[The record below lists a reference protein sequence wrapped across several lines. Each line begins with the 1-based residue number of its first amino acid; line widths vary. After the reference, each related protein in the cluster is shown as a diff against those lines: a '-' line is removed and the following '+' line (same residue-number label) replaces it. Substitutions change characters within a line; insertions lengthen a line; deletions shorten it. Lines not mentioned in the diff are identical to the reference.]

1 MNTELE
7 IKKLAFALTQHDDDL
22 QLYANGESMDALPE
36 FEQTEDAIMELLYQ
50 LYMLFEKE
58 NMQMNDSLKKY
69 IEELK
74 DRIADI
80 RENAFYDEEEDLI
93 ESNTKVAR
101 NESKFLTKFF
111 ATLTGTA
118 IAMKPDMI
126 SKIISYGVY
135 NGGTVSQIFGKIKET
150 DTNRIFDAMVRSL
163 RTGKTLQEAR
173 REVKREL
180 LKTKKYI
187 RNEILSIVNGV
198 KNDVVLS
205 FAFEN
210 QTRLLYST
218 ALDGRVCEECNH
230 YEGQI
235 FYFNDTDIPSLP
247 MHINC
252 RCRLIPIPDDK
263 GDYSGLIMPFATY
276 FGMLTPAQQKRR
288 LGKDKYELFE
298 QGEYE
303 IDDYETPLNYQRMT
317 LADLKRRDKGLFA

>member
-1 MNTELE
+1 
-7 IKKLAFALTQHDDDL
+7 
-22 QLYANGESMDALPE
+22 
-36 FEQTEDAIMELLYQ
+36 
-50 LYMLFEKE
+50 
-58 NMQMNDSLKKY
+58 MQMNDSLKKY

-80 RENAFYDEEEDLI
+80 RENAFYDEEEYLI

-317 LADLKRRDKGLFA
+317 LADLKRRDKGLFE